1 MSIVNV
7 NNGPNE
13 LLRLAVEVGGGE
25 VNANDWYRH
34 RSRIVFDGVALCALG
49 LIPWM
54 IVLGFTLPG
63 RYEVG
68 RWGSTWLGFDGLL
81 LIGFTVTAWAMW
93 RHRPIAILFAVATG
107 TLLAADAWFDMLTAS
122 GRDLIFSAGNA
133 GLVELPLA
141 SWLFYSAYQLFKRAT
156 GSISIDDDGSANE
169 PSFGAP
175 GMGER

>member
-1 MSIVNV
+1 MSTVDADDGR
-7 NNGPNE
+7 NGPPN
-13 LLRLAVEVGGGE
+13 RTKAVGDPD
-25 VNANDWYRH
+25 VNIDDWYRH

-68 RWGSTWLGFDGLL
+68 RWGPTWLGFDGLL
-81 LIGFTVTAWAMW
+81 LLGFTATAWAMW
-93 RHRPIAILFAVATG
+93 RHRSIAILFAVGTG

-122 GRDLIFSAGNA
+122 GRDLVFSAGNA

-156 GSISIDDDGSANE
+156 GTNLADEGANE
-169 PSFGAP
+169 PSLAGP
-175 GMGER
+175 RMGDQ